1 MLAAAYYALAGA
13 VTLGIGVIVWNV
25 IAWNLEEWNK

>member
-1 MLAAAYYALAGA
+1 MLEAAYYALAGA

-25 IAWNLEEWNK
+25 VLWNVEEWR